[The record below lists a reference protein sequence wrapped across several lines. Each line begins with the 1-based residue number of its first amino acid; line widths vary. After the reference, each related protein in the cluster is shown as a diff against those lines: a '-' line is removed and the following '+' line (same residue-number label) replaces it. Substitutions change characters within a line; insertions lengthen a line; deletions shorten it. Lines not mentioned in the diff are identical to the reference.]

1 MLGRPEAQAH
11 GHTSGVCMSNV
22 EGFFVGTEMP
32 NTGWWGDLWPDPA
45 SVLQRVGLKADAN
58 AVDLWCGDGWF
69 TLPMSRVAAH
79 VNAIDIDP
87 ALVEATRQR
96 LIKAGMS
103 NTVFNASDALN
114 VSSLAAPSDFVF
126 LANAFHGVPDRKRL
140 AYTVRNTLKDGGIF
154 AVVNWHKRPRD
165 ETTVLGEPRGPKT
178 ELRMSPQETRNA
190 VEAGGLVLEDILELP
205 PYHYSAVFRR
215 GLVPS

>member
-1 MLGRPEAQAH
+1 MLGCQEAQAD

-22 EGFFVGTEMP
+22 EGFFIGTEMP

-45 SVLQRVGLKADAN
+45 NVLQRVGLKADAN

-96 LIKAGMS
+96 LRTPFGTRSKTAGYS
-103 NTVFNASDALN
+103 LSSTGIN
-114 VSSLAAPSDFVF
+114 VRATRQPCSANRAA
-126 LANAFHGVPDRKRL
+126 RKP
-140 AYTVRNTLKDGGIF
+140 N
-154 AVVNWHKRPRD
+154 
-165 ETTVLGEPRGPKT
+165 
-178 ELRMSPQETRNA
+178 
-190 VEAGGLVLEDILELP
+190 
-205 PYHYSAVFRR
+205 SA
-215 GLVPS
+215 